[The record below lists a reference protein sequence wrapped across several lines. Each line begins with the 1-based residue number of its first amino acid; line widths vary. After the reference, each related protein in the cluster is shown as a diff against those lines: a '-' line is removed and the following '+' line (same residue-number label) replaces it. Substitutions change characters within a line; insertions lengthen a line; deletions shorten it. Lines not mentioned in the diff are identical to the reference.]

1 MEAYQSKLNEI
12 ADTVYARIGQAL
24 NMDNY
29 MTEAHLSEVGG
40 SYLEHR
46 GKCLRPALLTLCC
59 EAVADAPRAPLTA
72 AAAVEMFHT
81 WTLMHDDVIDH
92 DDMRRGRPT
101 AHVRGRRLGERDLPP
116 EADAAE
122 YGVVLAILGGD
133 YVFGSAMDMLLQTPC
148 HPEVL
153 RSVARR
159 MAGKLNAE
167 LLSGEQFDVR
177 LSLTPWEAITEENVM
192 QMMRGKTGAL
202 LAYCAETGVAIGEDV
217 PPEKSSSA
225 QKMAEFAHLCGLAF
239 QMKDDLLGIFGD
251 ESKFGK
257 PIGSDIREG
266 KRTVLML
273 RTLQNASDAD
283 AKSLLAVLGKK
294 EATTEEIENARAV
307 IVKTGAEKAVVKL
320 SDAYVDQALR
330 ILEATLPAGTPKAFL
345 RQWALSMVARSV

>member
-1 MEAYQSKLNEI
+1 
-12 ADTVYARIGQAL
+12 
-24 NMDNY
+24 
-29 MTEAHLSEVGG
+29 
-40 SYLEHR
+40 
-46 GKCLRPALLTLCC
+46 
-59 EAVADAPRAPLTA
+59 
-72 AAAVEMFHT
+72 
-81 WTLMHDDVIDH
+81 
-92 DDMRRGRPT
+92 
-101 AHVRGRRLGERDLPP
+101 
-116 EADAAE
+116 
-122 YGVVLAILGGD
+122 
-133 YVFGSAMDMLLQTPC
+133 
-148 HPEVL
+148 
-153 RSVARR
+153 
-159 MAGKLNAE
+159 
-167 LLSGEQFDVR
+167 
-177 LSLTPWEAITEENVM
+177 M

-217 PPEKSSSA
+217 PPEKSSCA
-225 QKMAEFAHLCGLAF
+225 EKMAEFAHLCGLAF

-307 IVKTGAEKAVVKL
+307 IVKTGAEKAVVEL

-330 ILEATLPAGTPKAFL
+330 ILETTLPAGMSKAFL